1 MYLYKFGGENPPGSE
16 DRAQKRLI
24 LQFFKD
30 GDLENEVTLKI
41 RLKSPK
47 SYQLFILPQ

>member
-1 MYLYKFGGENPPGSE
+1 MNYFLSPNKYLCKFGGENPTGLE

-30 GDLENEVTLKI
+30 GFVCFVASCLNEETLKI
-41 RLKSPK
+41 R
-47 SYQLFILPQ
+47 